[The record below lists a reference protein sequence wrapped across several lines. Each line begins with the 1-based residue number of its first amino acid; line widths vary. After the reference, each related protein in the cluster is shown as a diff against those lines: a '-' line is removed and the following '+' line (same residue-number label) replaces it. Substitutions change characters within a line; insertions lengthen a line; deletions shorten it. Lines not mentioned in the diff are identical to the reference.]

1 MTERLHRL
9 VMRAFRGVPGE
20 MTVDFGK
27 GESLAV
33 YGDNGT
39 GKSTIADALEWYFTG
54 EIELLSH
61 EGRQHAIRHL
71 GGNDAATSV
80 EIATSGELGGRVEFP
95 DARSSDTVALAGRET
110 FLLRGRT
117 LADFINKTKTEKWKA
132 LVDILGLADI
142 EGLRQ
147 DLQKARNELR
157 KLAKAAEEDV
167 RTARRALGGE
177 GAALSEEAVL
187 EQIQGFCANLG
198 IQKPRLLD
206 DVVDPGWVRDAVGNL
221 VAPSPGNR
229 ESLGA
234 EIRAL
239 ERPHW
244 DKAVLEHW
252 KSLVEGERAAELPRV
267 SLLREAKTLLETAGS
282 DGSCPLCGQKIDITE
297 LSSRIAS
304 VLATLLETS
313 RELEDGAEKMKALVD
328 RLALA
333 EQRRSAIRQQAAKLS
348 LGLPALPASPQSA
361 LSEAIEARRA
371 PDVAAVESYLQALAR
386 WDEEAHTAGGGSTP
400 STTREQQLVLL
411 ATLCEHVKLWRASE
425 ARARLAIAASS
436 LADRVFDAYQDRQ
449 KQDLSELLQKISRRV
464 AEIYA
469 GLHPGENL
477 SSVGIE
483 PWTAKGVELAIDF
496 YGTRQRPPH
505 GVLSESHLNSLAIA
519 LFLAMAETFNEKL
532 GFLVLD
538 DVINSFDLEHRGQLA
553 EMLARDFSSWQ
564 LILLTHDHQFFE
576 QTVRRAPSWKRLEL
590 TSWSYGEGPRTSAYD
605 PSSILGAARS
615 RLEAGDANGAATKA
629 RRALEEQLQEV
640 CQALRARLPFRR
652 GAANDRR
659 ELGELFA
666 GVRRALK
673 DTAKPFLNELD
684 GLLRGLEADV
694 QATLNVEA
702 HASGTRSGASEVAA
716 ALARIEELDR
726 KWSCPHCSTRV
737 WYKGTPDASRCKCG
751 RSVFPP
757 ASA

>member
-1 MTERLHRL
+1 
-9 VMRAFRGVPGE
+9 
-20 MTVDFGK
+20 
-27 GESLAV
+27 
-33 YGDNGT
+33 
-39 GKSTIADALEWYFTG
+39 FTG

-61 EGRQHAIRHL
+61 EGRQHAVRNL
-71 GGNDAATSV
+71 GGAKEGETSV
-80 EIATSGELGGRVEFP
+80 ELVTSGGLGGKVVFP
-95 DARSSDTVALAGRET
+95 DEREPDELSLANRET

-132 LVDILGLADI
+132 LVDILGLGNI
-142 EGLRQ
+142 ESLRQ
-147 DLQKARNELR
+147 DLQQARNELR
-157 KLAKAAEEDV
+157 KLAKAADEDV
-167 RTARRALGGE
+167 GAARRALGGE
-177 GAALSEEAVL
+177 GTVLSEEAVVK
-187 EQIQGFCANLG
+187 QIQGFCANLG
-198 IQKPRLLD
+198 IPQPRSLD
-206 DVVDPGWVRDAVGNL
+206 DVVDPSWVRDAVGNL
-221 VAPSPGNR
+221 AAVSPGNR

-234 EIRAL
+234 EIRSL
-239 ERPHW
+239 ERPHG
-244 DKAVLEHW
+244 DEAVLEHW
-252 KSLVEGERAAELPRV
+252 KSLVEGERATELPKV

-282 DGSCPLCGQKIDITE
+282 DGSCPLCGQKVDISE

-304 VLATLLETS
+304 RLTSLLETS
-313 RELEDGAEKMKALVD
+313 RELEGAAEKMNALVD
-328 RLALA
+328 QLTLA
-333 EQRRSAIRQQAAKLS
+333 EQRRSRIRQEAAKLS
-348 LGLPALPASPQSA
+348 LELPTLPASPRSA
-361 LSEAIEARRA
+361 LSDAIEARRA
-371 PDVAAVESYLQALAR
+371 PDVAAVESYLEALAR
-386 WDEEAHTAGGGSTP
+386 WDEEARTAMGGPTP

-425 ARARLAIAASS
+425 DRARRATAASS

-449 KQDLSELLQKISRRV
+449 KQDLTELLQKISRRV

-576 QTVRRAPSWKRLEL
+576 QTVRRAPSWRRLEL

-605 PSSILGAARS
+605 PSSIIGAARS
-615 RLEAGDANGAATKA
+615 RLAAGDANGAATKA

-702 HASGTRSGASEVAA
+702 HASSTRSGASEVAA
-716 ALARIEELDR
+716 ALARIEELDS

-757 ASA
+757 PSA